1 MKLEA
6 LFKSAVAE
14 LAERGIMFA
23 VAGGFATGLYRREPR
38 VTMDVDISILTESRA
53 LQAAQEVIRAL
64 GLEPGVA
71 READLAGGPMFAIRR
86 GRTKACMVVGRPQGD
101 PSGGVDILLP
111 AIPWV
116 ENAVQ
121 RAQDNKVDF
130 GFGPVPALTLEDVI
144 LSKLWALTSAQ
155 LRAKD
160 LDDLQS
166 IFEGGHDPDLAYLA
180 GEMRRLELTV
190 PRKAEPFLPDI
201 ILKVSRHITRTSRR
215 QRRAAHHRRG
225 GDR

>member
-6 LFKSAVAE
+6 LFKSTVRE
-14 LAERGIMFA
+14 LTERRIMFA

-38 VTMDVDISILTESRA
+38 VTMDIDISILTESRA
-53 LQAAQEVIRAL
+53 LQAAQEVIRAV
-64 GLEPGVA
+64 GLEPGIA
-71 READLAGGPMFAIRR
+71 READPAGGPMFTIRR
-86 GRTKACMVVGRPQGD
+86 GRTKPCMVVGRPPGD

-116 ENAVQ
+116 ENAVG

-130 GFGPVPALTLEDVI
+130 GFGPVPALTLEDAI

-160 LDDLQS
+160 LDDIQS
-166 IFEGGHDPDLAYLA
+166 IFEGEYEPDLAYLS
-180 GEMRRLELTV
+180 GQMRRLELTV
-190 PRKAEPFLPDI
+190 PRKAEPFLPDTV
-201 ILKVSRHITRTSRR
+201 LKVLRDIARSRKHK
-215 QRRAAHHRRG
+215 RAT
-225 GDR
+225 